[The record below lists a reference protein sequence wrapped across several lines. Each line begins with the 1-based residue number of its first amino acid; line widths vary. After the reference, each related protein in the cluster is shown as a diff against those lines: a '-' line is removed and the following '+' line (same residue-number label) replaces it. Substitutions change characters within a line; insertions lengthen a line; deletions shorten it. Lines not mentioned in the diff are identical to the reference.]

1 MMRANLLYIVV
12 VVFCLFVVLV
22 LPPNTATNN
31 RTLLATPT
39 PRIGERFLFTDNTC
53 EAPCW
58 FGITPDVSTSEDVA
72 NFIEMELNNG
82 GPDLNSDIDPQT
94 GLVINGAYSFFLGPH
109 YDEFREERGVPLDS
123 YIAIDDSL
131 VKRILIWSNQI
142 ITSRQVIAFWGE
154 PDFVY
159 LTENQISYLEFIYT
173 DKFTRV
179 RLKHYPKYEPT
190 STDSCLDIY
199 WVEFFQ
205 FFSVEAAYEPVQIP
219 DSGSQ
224 VNGHDTGEPQ
234 PVLLAAGTL
243 FQSYVISPETLPLLD
258 GDSEAR
264 CAALR
269 ENLVEATAVP
279 MPAELPEITE
289 TPDR

>member
-31 RTLLATPT
+31 STLLATAT

-53 EAPCW
+53 EPPCW
-58 FGITPDVSTSEDVA
+58 YGITPGVSTSEDVA

-82 GPDLNSDIDPQT
+82 GPELNSEIDPQT
-94 GLVINGAYSFFLGPH
+94 GLVINGAYSFFIGPD
-109 YDEFREERGVPLDS
+109 YDEFREYRVALYSFITIEGS
-123 YIAIDDSL
+123 I
-131 VKRILIWSNQI
+131 VKLINIWSNRI
-142 ITSRQVIAFWGE
+142 ITLREVIDAWGI
-154 PDFVY
+154 PDIIY
-159 LTENQISYLEFIYT
+159 LTDEQVSSVDLIYT
-173 DKFTRV
+173 D
-179 RLKHYPKYEPT
+179 RLAKIGLEHFPKYEP
-190 STDSCLDIY
+190 SSSDSCVDVY
-199 WVEFFQ
+199 WVDFVR
-205 FFSVEAAYEPVQIP
+205 FFSPEAAYEPVQIP

-224 VNGHDTGEPQ
+224 VNDHDTGEPQ

-243 FQSYVISPETLPLLD
+243 FQSYVISPETLALLD
-258 GDSEAR
+258 DDSETR